1 MAVTYSTPGIADRIT
16 LSATPDQVTRVDF
29 TDKIRAVEV
38 QFLASDN
45 SALAGKVARTG
56 TDGQAIASDYVFVGS
71 GVRYRL
77 PVSGRSRLEVMGGFS
92 LYIGSATASAI
103 VEVVGLTSEL
113 A

>member
-1 MAVTYSTPGIADRIT
+1 MAVTYSTPGVPDRIT
-16 LSATPDQVTRVDF
+16 LSATPDAVTRVDF

-38 QFLASDN
+38 QFLASDG

-56 TDGQAIASDYVFVGS
+56 TDNTAIASDYVLVGA

-77 PVSGRSRLEVMGGFS
+77 PVSGRSRVEVLGGFS
-92 LYIGSATASAI
+92 LYLGSATASAI
-103 VEVVGLTSEL
+103 VEVVGLTSEH